1 MTVYRLKTKLYIGIE
16 TCAVGDVNV
25 IYKDVWIHFCFS
37 SLLGYLIS
45 KKKEKKSCKKKTTYV
60 LMNVVA

>member
-25 IYKDVWIHFCFS
+25 IYKDVWINFCFS

-45 KKKEKKSCKKKTTYV
+45 KKKEKNLVKKK
-60 LMNVVA
+60 LMY